1 MPQVQDQEPNVDGP
15 TDSALPQSG
24 FDSAAI
30 GSGQKEDTEEEEP
43 SGLMSKR
50 PKPRPELSLRQ
61 KTMERFGVTS
71 EDIKEGMDTG
81 SITEL
86 DLQLLNEEGDNIYE
100 YIVENAGDE
109 PLDDMQLYYQLSR
122 WADEN
127 NKRLPFN
134 MNFLIFMLKKA
145 LADE

>member
-1 MPQVQDQEPNVDGP
+1 
-15 TDSALPQSG
+15 
-24 FDSAAI
+24 
-30 GSGQKEDTEEEEP
+30 
-43 SGLMSKR
+43 
-50 PKPRPELSLRQ
+50 
-61 KTMERFGVTS
+61 MERFGVTS

-86 DLQLLNEEGDNIYE
+86 DLQLLNEEGDDIYE